1 MDLHFENCLLKKSKS
16 WNPWSQEGWA
26 VFCAVLSVTDCF
38 PPFQSTTAWWQ
49 SLRNA
54 GNQQKTRA
62 GHSGCQTEQSLAMSE
77 SARHTSDKIM
87 LEHQESIPWPL
98 ILFLLPCLG
107 TWAHLIGG
115 VHSPVVKIC
124 CQICRVMEATS
135 FLGRSVPVP
144 ITGHCPG
151 VHVGKGKKNWSQL
164 ETRAFM

>member
-1 MDLHFENCLLKKSKS
+1 MLRSITFGCARPRLPLCRQNIFHPGKFIGYWSSFSLDLHFENCLLKKSKS

-38 PPFQSTTAWWQ
+38 PPFQSTRAWWQ

-54 GNQQKTRA
+54 GNRQKTRA

-87 LEHQESIPWPL
+87 LEHRESIPWPL
-98 ILFLLPCLG
+98 ILCLHSCLG
-107 TWAHLIGG
+107 TWVHLIGG

-124 CQICRVMEATS
+124 CQICK
-135 FLGRSVPVP
+135 L
-144 ITGHCPG
+144 
-151 VHVGKGKKNWSQL
+151 L
-164 ETRAFM
+164 EV